1 LPHPKSLPRPNPTR
15 MGVMG
20 PPPPLPHRHAAG
32 AGSSSSCL
40 DPSSIDYDEILQGN
54 GVGDD
59 NLTGANALFGH
70 RFRDPIDVNND
81 TEDLSQGDAG
91 TTTPSTTLNT
101 TSSPCASPGP
111 CNTTVIGGPF
121 SRRPRKKWK
130 LTSDVWDDFNEIF
143 KELDGKQVR
152 YAATCHF
159 CKSQL
164 TAPSSGGTGHL
175 RRHRKACAAK
185 SQNIGNTQCVL

>member
-111 CNTTVIGGPF
+111 CNTTAIGGPF

-175 RRHRKACAAK
+175 R
-185 SQNIGNTQCVL
+185 